1 MQLKQSKNVSALL
14 AAASCALLGTSV
26 QAEDNAEEWK
36 FDTAI
41 LYYGETD
48 RVQLVEGVFNAN
60 KDFGNEHYFNG
71 KLVIDTLTGASASGA
86 VAQSG
91 VQTFTRPSGNDSYT
105 VEGGETPLDD
115 TFRDTRVQ
123 ASGQWTQPLG
133 ENYRVS
139 GGLQVS
145 KEYDYLSIVGNGSLD
160 MDLNQRNTTLSAG
173 MSYAFDSIDPVG
185 GRPVDFASM
194 VVDNGQFDS
203 AEAYQQ
209 AFDATRIQGSE
220 EKDTIDLLF
229 GVTQVINRRMLM
241 QFNYSLSMSDG
252 YHNDPY
258 KVLSI
263 VDQQGVTQ
271 DIVHESRPTE
281 RTKHSVYWQTKY
293 ALDQGVLD
301 FSYRFATD
309 DWEIDSHTIDTR
321 FRYNLSETSY
331 IQPHIRYYQ
340 QNEAEFYNPFLSQAT
355 PLPEHASADYR
366 LGKMT
371 AITLGLKYGM
381 QLENGNELAFRLEY
395 YQQTPE
401 NAGFEQ
407 PGSLADEDL
416 YPALKAVI
424 AQVSYSF

>member
-1 MQLKQSKNVSALL
+1 MQLKQNNNVSAIL
-14 AAASCALLGTSV
+14 AAASCALLGAPV
-26 QAEDNAEEWK
+26 QAQDRGDEWQ

-60 KDFGNEHYFNG
+60 KDFGDEHYFNG

-123 ASGQWTQPLG
+123 ASGQWTQPLA
-133 ENYRVS
+133 ENYRIS
-139 GGLQVS
+139 AGLQAS

-160 MDLNQRNTTLSAG
+160 MDLNQKNTTLSAG
-173 MSYAFDSIDPVG
+173 VSYAFDSIDPVG
-185 GRPVDFASM
+185 GRPVDFSSM
-194 VVDNGQFDS
+194 VIDNGQFDS
-203 AEAYQQ
+203 TEAYQQ
-209 AFDATRIQGSE
+209 AFDATRSQGSE
-220 EKDTIDLLF
+220 QKDTIDLLF

-263 VDQQGVTQ
+263 VDQQGLTQ

-293 ALDQGVLD
+293 ALDQGVMD

-340 QNEAEFYNPFLSQAT
+340 QNEAEFYNPFLSQGT

-407 PGSLADEDL
+407 PGTLADEDL

>member
-1 MQLKQSKNVSALL
+1 MQLKQTKNVSATL

-26 QAEDNAEEWK
+26 QAEDNSEEWK

-60 KDFGNEHYFNG
+60 KDFGDEHYFNG

-91 VQTFTRPSGNDSYT
+91 VQTFTRPSGNETYT
-105 VEGGETPLDD
+105 VEAGETPLDD
-115 TFRDTRVQ
+115 TFHDTRVQ
-123 ASGQWTQPLG
+123 ASGQWTQPIG
-133 ENYRVS
+133 ENYRIS
-139 GGLQVS
+139 GGLQAS

-173 MSYAFDSIDPVG
+173 ISYAFDSIDPVG
-185 GRPVDFASM
+185 GRPVDLSSM

-203 AEAYQQ
+203 SEAYQQ
-209 AFDATRIQGSE
+209 AFDATRLQGSE
-220 EKDTIDLLF
+220 QKDTVDLLL

-258 KVLSI
+258 KVLSV
-263 VDQQGVTQ
+263 VDQQGLTQ
-271 DIVHESRPTE
+271 DVVYESRPTE
-281 RTKHSVYWQTKY
+281 RTKHSMYWQTKY
-293 ALDQGVLD
+293 ALDQGVVD

-309 DWEIDSHTIDTR
+309 DWDIDSHTIDSR

-340 QNEAEFYNPFLSQAT
+340 QNEAEFYNPFLSQGTA
-355 PLPEHASADYR
+355 LPEHASADYR

-395 YQQTPE
+395 YQQTPD

-407 PGSLADEDL
+407 PGTLADEDL
-416 YPALKAVI
+416 YPSLKAVI

>member
-1 MQLKQSKNVSALL
+1 MQLKQSINVSALL